1 MRKIEYCPISM
12 KELLV
17 RMKDTSELMM
27 DLGYSS
33 VLYDD
38 EDLAMEV
45 HHLEEKMDIYDYH
58 VQISAMLA
66 ARTVEEAEALSGIL
80 QIASAAE
87 IISNAA
93 GDIASILLLK
103 MGIPYELKKDLRLAD
118 ETVAR
123 AVVGAE
129 TSILGRSLEDI
140 RFETE
145 AGMSVIAIRRGMS
158 WIYDPEPDTVIKS
171 GDILFARGHDEGV
184 PLFMEIATGIPFVYK
199 VYPETG
205 ISQLERAV
213 DIIVEMKNMSELA
226 VGLAYTAVLFDSKEM
241 AVEVEEIEQQMDDM
255 KYDLQRWVLRAAKHV
270 DDIENLR
277 GLFHLAVSTEI
288 ISDAALKIANVV
300 LHDIEPHPI
309 LAMAIRESDEVITR
323 AEIQQGTMMDGKTL
337 GTLELE
343 TDTGMYVLA
352 IKRADRWTYNPK
364 SKVTLGAGDTIF
376 ARGTKS
382 GEEKLLRM
390 CEARS

>member
-38 EDLAMEV
+38 EDLAMEVV

-140 RFETE
+140 RFETV

-158 WIYDPEPDTVIKS
+158 WICDPGSETVIKS
-171 GDILFARGHDEGV
+171 GD
-184 PLFMEIATGIPFVYK
+184 M
-199 VYPETG
+199 
-205 ISQLERAV
+205 Q
-213 DIIVEMKNMSELA
+213 
-226 VGLAYTAVLFDSKEM
+226 
-241 AVEVEEIEQQMDDM
+241 
-255 KYDLQRWVLRAAKHV
+255 
-270 DDIENLR
+270 
-277 GLFHLAVSTEI
+277 
-288 ISDAALKIANVV
+288 
-300 LHDIEPHPI
+300 
-309 LAMAIRESDEVITR
+309 
-323 AEIQQGTMMDGKTL
+323 
-337 GTLELE
+337 
-343 TDTGMYVLA
+343 
-352 IKRADRWTYNPK
+352 
-364 SKVTLGAGDTIF
+364 AGPP
-376 ARGTKS
+376 
-382 GEEKLLRM
+382 
-390 CEARS
+390 